1 MPITRKPTDENP
13 TGEPVPDQSAYEA
26 YLRKGGSAA
35 GTPPGASKDVRFTLH
50 IPGPLCQ
57 QVDQLRQQSPVKTSR
72 HHWVLEAI
80 AQRILREVQAET
92 SS

>member
-1 MPITRKPTDENP
+1 MCRRWTVTNP
-13 TGEPVPDQSAYEA
+13 SAIEA

-35 GTPPGASKDVRFTLH
+35 NAQSGGPKDVRFTLQ
-50 IPGPLCQ
+50 IPGPPCQ

-80 AQRILREVQAET
+80 AQMIQREAPAEGMP
-92 SS
+92 